1 MPLKNV
7 CFVSPCQTT
16 WHVDKMKCECE
27 CRSSQPAEVRL
38 PAEYMEVIDQL
49 GAAREKA
56 LQA

>member
-1 MPLKNV
+1 M
-7 CFVSPCQTT
+7 
-16 WHVDKMKCECE
+16 DAAKCERD

-38 PAEYMEVIDQL
+38 PAEYMKVIDQL